1 MGKQYT
7 IRGIDKDL
15 DKVVRETAV
24 KYGESVNKTAIR
36 LLKKASG
43 LSTDQEHQGP
53 PYHDMDDLA
62 GSISEEEAA
71 KMLKA
76 VKDMRHIEPDLCKSR

>member
-1 MGKQYT
+1 MKKQYT

-36 LLKKASG
+36 LLKQGAGIGAGGK
-43 LSTDQEHQGP
+43 TQGP

-62 GSISEEEAA
+62 GSLSREEAA

-76 VKDMRHIEPDLCKSR
+76 IKDMRRIEPDLWK

>member
-1 MGKQYT
+1 MKKQYT

-36 LLKKASG
+36 LLKQAAG
-43 LSTDQEHQGP
+43 LGADQKHQGP
-53 PYHDMDDLA
+53 PYHDMDYLA
-62 GSISEEEAA
+62 GRMSAEEAA

-76 VKDMRHIEPDLCKSR
+76 VKDMRHIEPDLWK

>member
-7 IRGIDKDL
+7 IRGIGKDL
-15 DKVVRETAV
+15 DKVIRETAT

-36 LLKKASG
+36 LLKQASG
-43 LSTDQEHQGP
+43 LSAPQERKGA

-62 GSISEEEAA
+62 GSISQDEAA
-71 KMLKA
+71 RMLKA
-76 VKDMRHIEPDLCKSR
+76 LKNMRHIEPDLWK

>member
-1 MGKQYT
+1 MKKQYT
-7 IRGIDKDL
+7 IRGIEKDL

-36 LLKKASG
+36 LLKQAAG
-43 LSTDQEHQGP
+43 LNEVGKHQGP

-62 GSISEEEAA
+62 GTLSDEEAA
-71 KMLKA
+71 KLLKTIR
-76 VKDMRHIEPDLCKSR
+76 DMRHIETDLWK

>member
-1 MGKQYT
+1 MKKQYT

-15 DKVVRETAV
+15 DRAVRETAA
-24 KYGESVNKTAIR
+24 KYEISVNKAVVG
-36 LLKKASG
+36 LLKKGAG
-43 LSTDQEHQGP
+43 LETPGSTKGP

-62 GSISEEEAA
+62 GSLSREEAA

-76 VKDMRHIEPDLCKSR
+76 IKDMRRIEPDLWK

>member
-1 MGKQYT
+1 MKKQYT
-7 IRGIDKDL
+7 IRGIEKDL

-36 LLKKASG
+36 LLKQASG
-43 LSTDQEHQGP
+43 LSEAEKHQGP

-62 GSISEEEAA
+62 GSISAEEAA

-76 VKDMRHIEPDLCKSR
+76 LKDMRHIEPDLWK